1 MAIQTVIE
9 GPLRVVVR
17 PGSEAAASYRS
28 AVLAPGFEPE
38 PGLDLRYFGGR
49 TLAQLTYATVYL
61 GRWEDDERTTLDAAL
76 AAAMNDRGL
85 NGVLAQYFPGEQVRT
100 TFA

>member
-38 PGLDLRYFGGR
+38 PGLDLQYFGGR
-49 TLAQLTYATVYL
+49 APPHPAHWLVYPGGGDVAQPAKLALL
-61 GRWEDDERTTLDAAL
+61 L
-76 AAAMNDRGL
+76 AAAGKDAHPEHRPRPAL
-85 NGVLAQYFPGEQVRT
+85 PRAKVSTPV
-100 TFA
+100 

>member
-49 TLAQLTYATVYL
+49 TLPHLAYGLVYL
-61 GRWEDDERTTLDAAL
+61 GAWDVASRRSSTSCL
-76 AAAMNDRGL
+76 R
-85 NGVLAQYFPGEQVRT
+85 RR
-100 TFA
+100 